1 MKRKFNLLL
10 IAVSSVLSA
19 NIWASEFDE
28 PAGAAINILSA
39 LQDSSAVIYI
49 NAENL
54 VSENST
60 PPTLSQ
66 VKTQVLVENKRYLI
80 DFSNIEHETEK
91 NITRA
96 KLRRSLGLLTLGD
109 MVTISE
115 HKGKLLF
122 SQLESSDDTN
132 LKRLEYKPKS
142 RRVKK
147 SISPLA
153 EVDNNIPR
161 VAFYIEAKRTISDA
175 ACNPTWNTYQGP
187 VKSTGMCDNAHIS
200 LIYQVTLQR
209 SLPFGTQ
216 GSATP
221 DAKIVRIAIDDSTTG
236 AGIQL
241 NQNFDNILLH
251 TRGIPWPEGG
261 DEHEMVTTALA
272 QSYDFNF
279 NASNEKARILRT
291 VPKSN
296 LNKNYTNR
304 EISTFSFGVVAG
316 GEASSDGAKGKL
328 EASANWTESKWLSF
342 ETNDY
347 RVDRHSNGPQHVGF
361 EWAREQYPTAES
373 VMVTTIHG
381 YTAGITLPVDESRI
395 NKMGHASFLPKM
407 EVIYSAAP
415 DATGNTK
422 FNIDSTVDIT
432 GFRYMTNVTPFFG
445 VRTYYAKDD
454 DHQVNSVNKNI
465 NFVVDWDHP
474 VFTGGR
480 PVNLQLGGFK
490 NKCLAIDTQQQI
502 SAKECDEYDNQQA
515 FIYSQDGHYIS
526 AYNTEYCLDS
536 TDLTQAQSCNFSLT
550 QKWSWEEKANQ
561 DNLKSAH
568 LDHYLTH
575 DKQTEKLSMTA
586 STQSEASLSTK
597 MYTRYVNV
605 FDASTVETNSY
616 K

>member
-1 MKRKFNLLL
+1 MKGKSNLLL
-10 IAVSSVLSA
+10 LAVSGVLSA
-19 NIWASEFDE
+19 NVWASGFDE
-28 PAGAAINILSA
+28 PAGAAINMLST
-39 LQDSSAVIYI
+39 LQDSSAVNYI
-49 NAENL
+49 NAAYLADAN
-54 VSENST
+54 SE

-66 VKTQVLVENKRYLI
+66 VKTQVLTENRRYLI
-80 DFSNIEHETEK
+80 DFSNIEHESDK
-91 NITRA
+91 HIA
-96 KLRRSLGLLTLGD
+96 QDKLRQSLGLLTLGD
-109 MVTISE
+109 MIIISE

-122 SQLESSDDTN
+122 SQLEGPDDSN
-132 LKRLEYKPKS
+132 LERLEYKSKP

-147 SISPLA
+147 SVSPLA
-153 EVDNNIPR
+153 EIDNSIPR

-209 SLPFGTQ
+209 SLPYGSQ

-221 DAKIVRIAIDDSTTG
+221 DAKIVRVAIDDSTTG
-236 AGIQL
+236 AGIKL
-241 NQNFDNILLH
+241 NRDFGKILLH

-272 QSYDFNF
+272 QNYDFNF
-279 NASNEKARILRT
+279 NASNDKARILRT
-291 VPKSN
+291 VPKNN

-347 RVDRHSNGPQHVGF
+347 RVDRHSNGSQHVGF

-395 NKMGHASFLPKM
+395 HKMGHASFLPKM

-415 DATGNTK
+415 DATGKTK
-422 FNIDSTVDIT
+422 FDIDSSVDIT

-445 VRTYYAKDD
+445 VRTYYAKDS
-454 DHQVNSVNKNI
+454 DHQVNRVNKNI
-465 NFVVDWDHP
+465 SFVVDWDHP

-490 NKCLAIDTQQQI
+490 NRCIAIDNQQRL
-502 SAKECDEYDNQQA
+502 SSEECDEYDNHQA
-515 FIYSQDGHYIS
+515 FIYSRDGQYIS

-536 TDLTQAQSCNFSLT
+536 DDLSQARSCSLSLT
-550 QKWSWEEKANQ
+550 QKWSWEEETKP

-568 LDHYLTH
+568 LDRYLTH
-575 DKQTEKLSMTA
+575 DKQTGELSM
-586 STQSEASLSTK
+586 SSGTQTGSKLSTK

-605 FDASTVETNSY
+605 FDASTIETSSF

>member
-1 MKRKFNLLL
+1 M
-10 IAVSSVLSA
+10 
-19 NIWASEFDE
+19 
-28 PAGAAINILSA
+28 
-39 LQDSSAVIYI
+39 IYI

-109 MVTISE
+109 MVIISE

-153 EVDNNIPR
+153 EVDNSIPR

-209 SLPFGTQ
+209 SLPFETQ

-261 DEHEMVTTALA
+261 DEHETV
-272 QSYDFNF
+272 SYTH
-279 NASNEKARILRT
+279 L
-291 VPKSN
+291 
-296 LNKNYTNR
+296 
-304 EISTFSFGVVAG
+304 
-316 GEASSDGAKGKL
+316 
-328 EASANWTESKWLSF
+328 
-342 ETNDY
+342 
-347 RVDRHSNGPQHVGF
+347 
-361 EWAREQYPTAES
+361 
-373 VMVTTIHG
+373 
-381 YTAGITLPVDESRI
+381 TLP
-395 NKMGHASFLPKM
+395 
-407 EVIYSAAP
+407 
-415 DATGNTK
+415 TTK
-422 FNIDSTVDIT
+422 
-432 GFRYMTNVTPFFG
+432 
-445 VRTYYAKDD
+445 
-454 DHQVNSVNKNI
+454 QV
-465 NFVVDWDHP
+465 
-474 VFTGGR
+474 
-480 PVNLQLGGFK
+480 
-490 NKCLAIDTQQQI
+490 
-502 SAKECDEYDNQQA
+502 
-515 FIYSQDGHYIS
+515 
-526 AYNTEYCLDS
+526 
-536 TDLTQAQSCNFSLT
+536 
-550 QKWSWEEKANQ
+550 
-561 DNLKSAH
+561 
-568 LDHYLTH
+568 
-575 DKQTEKLSMTA
+575 
-586 STQSEASLSTK
+586 
-597 MYTRYVNV
+597 
-605 FDASTVETNSY
+605 
-616 K
+616 